1 MTNQLRAPQPHDADR
16 FRPTPEYGFANADG
30 AVLYPQT
37 PNGLFGEG
45 RVEADQATWINSLTE
60 HAMDQA
66 EPSVPEVEKPVER
79 AENLPVEILV
89 EGKAVTD
96 MRNNYELAG

>member
-1 MTNQLRAPQPHDADR
+1 MTNQLRTAESQADQ
-16 FRPTPEYGFANADG
+16 FRPTPEYGFANPNG

-37 PNGLFGEG
+37 PNGLFGER
-45 RVEADQATWINSLTE
+45 RVEADQTNWINSLTE
-60 HAMDQA
+60 NALGHAT
-66 EPSVPEVEKPVER
+66 PSTPEVEQPVER
-79 AENLPVEILV
+79 VENYPLDILV